1 MRVSPG
7 ALTWGGEIR
16 IDGWC
21 VRRRFRNGWRKEEEY
36 VCCLFYYP
44 RWRHISLSIRLNFKS
59 PKIYFPKS
67 DQKAERLQL
76 AHVFNPQPSFFCQV
90 PKKKMEE
97 SAAKEGYYTKLLASP
112 LPRLHIMPP
121 DSSILILSVYL
132 PSSSSC
138 CDLQT
143 SDLQCIR

>member
-76 AHVFNPQPSFFCQV
+76 AHVFNPQPSFGS
-90 PKKKMEE
+90 K
-97 SAAKEGYYTKLLASP
+97 GGI
-112 LPRLHIMPP
+112 LHKTF
-121 DSSILILSVYL
+121 SL
-132 PSSSSC
+132 SSSTPSHHAA
-138 CDLQT
+138 
-143 SDLQCIR
+143 